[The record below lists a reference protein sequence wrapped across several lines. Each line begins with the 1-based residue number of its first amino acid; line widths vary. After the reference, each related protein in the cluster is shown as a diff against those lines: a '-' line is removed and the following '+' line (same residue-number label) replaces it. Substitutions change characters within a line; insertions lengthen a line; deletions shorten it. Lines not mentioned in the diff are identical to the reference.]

1 MKNNQYISINSVL
14 YSELL
19 ALGGDSAVA
28 CYVLLKN
35 RREQNG
41 KIFKEGNR
49 SIYHTLKE
57 NTNLSIT
64 TLKRYIKV
72 FIDLEVCFFDSAG
85 NFSFSGGNKINK
97 KYKKK
102 KQVRVEVGTFQQT
115 KLFSFRVR
123 IFTMERLQKNA
134 IDRKCKQKN
143 IIARM
148 SKGYFTSNQERNF
161 LKTCNSKGKTVEGYN
176 AKTVL
181 SNQGYSKLK
190 HGTERSKSSGFY
202 WKKKLVKAKLVQ
214 VTRRFQ
220 FLRKGTKLDYLEN
233 RKFDRTIVYKNGRIF
248 KELIPSFSTS
258 IKEVE
263 VKYKKQSHLQFDMID
278 WWINGGK

>member
-1 MKNNQYISINSVL
+1 MKNYVNINSIL

-28 CYVLLKN
+28 CFVLIKN
-35 RREQNG
+35 RRGKNG
-41 KIFKEGNR
+41 KIFKEGKR

-57 NTNLSIT
+57 KTNLSIT

-72 FIDLEVCFFDSAG
+72 MIELGVCFFDSVG
-85 NFSFSGGNKINK
+85 NFCFLGGNKINK
-97 KYKKK
+97 KYNKK

-123 IFTMERLQKNA
+123 IYTMERLQKNA
-134 IDRKCKQKN
+134 IDRKYKQKN

-148 SKGYFTSNQERNF
+148 SKGYFTSKQERNF
-161 LKTCNSKGKTVEGYN
+161 LKSCDNKGKTVEDYN
-176 AKTVL
+176 AKTIL

-190 HGTERSKSSGFY
+190 HGTERSKSSGYF
-202 WKKKLVKAKLVQ
+202 WKKKLVNAKLIQ
-214 VTRRFQ
+214 VERRFK

-248 KELIPSFSTS
+248 KELIPSFSTT
-258 IKEVE
+258 IKQSE

-278 WWINGGK
+278 FWINGGK